1 MSLQRNF
8 LTITTLLV
16 IIPYGTRAQDRFEIS
31 VGISTPGLYAWE
43 RTGIV
48 VGEDL
53 EYDIYKYKSLANIN
67 KESYKSYYYPGF
79 SVQMAYKLP
88 EYGFTKRLSIVGYAG
103 LDVAV
108 FENYNLVSNSFL
120 NKENARKLDFI
131 LGVRYHIVSKS
142 RFIMYSQF
150 MVGSFIKDKSLY
162 WEYNTYTDDDKP
174 TVQATL
180 GFRIKTAPESQSCF
194 LTEFGYGSEY
204 ITSFILIP
212 GIRLG
217 YGYTF

>member
-1 MSLQRNF
+1 MSLQRKL
-8 LTITTLLV
+8 LTIATLLT

-31 VGISTPGLYAWE
+31 VGLSTPGLYAWE

-48 VGEDL
+48 VGENI
-53 EYDIYKYKSLANIN
+53 ERDIYKYKSLANIY
-67 KESYKSYYYPGF
+67 KESYKSHYYPGF

-108 FENYNLVSNSFL
+108 FENYDLVSNSFL
-120 NKENARKLDFI
+120 YKENARKLDFL
-131 LGVRYHIVSKS
+131 LGVRYHIVSKN

-162 WEYNTYTDDDKP
+162 WECNSYTDDDKP

-180 GFRIKTAPESQSCF
+180 GFRIKTAPESRSCF

-212 GIRLG
+212 GVRLG